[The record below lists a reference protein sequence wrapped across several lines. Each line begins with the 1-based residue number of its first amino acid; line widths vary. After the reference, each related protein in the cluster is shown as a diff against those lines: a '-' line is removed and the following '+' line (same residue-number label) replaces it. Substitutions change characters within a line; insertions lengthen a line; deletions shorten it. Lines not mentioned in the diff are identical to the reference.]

1 MSVEV
6 VSSQGCQV
14 DNQDLLPQGLCKLEA
29 PAIFYI
35 DIIRQSGFIYFGELR
50 LAQIILILTLTT
62 FAFGFYDI
70 YTHVLFLRVF
80 LGYIYVKHMCVS
92 HIFVCVC
99 FSYICVCM
107 YFSYV
112 CFSCV
117 YVCCVCISYILE
129 NVLEETFLCL
139 VKGI

>member
-14 DNQDLLPQGLCKLEA
+14 DNQDWLPQGLCKLEA

-92 HIFVCVC
+92 HIFVCVFLIYMC
-99 FSYICVCM
+99 VHVFLICVFLMCVCM
-107 YFSYV
+107 L
-112 CFSCV
+112 CV
-117 YVCCVCISYILE
+117 YFIYFRKRS
-129 NVLEETFLCL
+129 
-139 VKGI
+139 

>member
-6 VSSQGCQV
+6 VSSQECQV
-14 DNQDLLPQGLCKLEA
+14 DNQDWLPQGLCKLEA

-70 YTHVLFLRVF
+70 YTHVLFLCVF
-80 LGYIYVKHMCVS
+80 LGYMYVTHMCVS
-92 HIFVCVC
+92 HIFVCVFLIYMC
-99 FSYICVCM
+99 VHVFLICVFLMCVCM
-107 YFSYV
+107 L
-112 CFSCV
+112 CV
-117 YVCCVCISYILE
+117 YFIYFRKRS
-129 NVLEETFLCL
+129 
-139 VKGI
+139 